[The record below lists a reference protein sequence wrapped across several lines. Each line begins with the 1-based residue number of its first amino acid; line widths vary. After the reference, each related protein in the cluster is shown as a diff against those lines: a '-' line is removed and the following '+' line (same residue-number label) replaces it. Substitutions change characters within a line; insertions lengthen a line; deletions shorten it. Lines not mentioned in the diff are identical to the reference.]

1 MKDLYAGKFVDAD
14 QIQFGSSEVAAGK
27 PVQQI
32 DQLDLAKQIML
43 EPEHD
48 FVVFRKTR

>member
-1 MKDLYAGKFVDAD
+1 MRQAGTAS
-14 QIQFGSSEVAAGK
+14 QVAAGK

-43 EPEHD
+43 KPEHD
-48 FVVFRKTR
+48 FIVFRKTD